1 MVHNR
6 PVNIES
12 AISSVDVLI
21 NSSQSPS
28 DCYNVLLFKIIRMF
42 FSEKK
47 LELKSML
54 LKLDTKA
61 QRFIQ
66 RMLSSGRK

>member
-1 MVHNR
+1 MTVKTIYR
-6 PVNIES
+6 PVNIEN
-12 AISSVDVLI
+12 AVSSVDVHH
-21 NSSQSPS
+21 NRHP
-28 DCYNVLLFKIIRMF
+28 CCNVLLFKIIRMF